1 MDSLCPI
8 PMAFTDS
15 DRRQVLPLV
24 TSKVDMEIV
33 SIIVL
38 ISDNDIHHPPT
49 FLVGQRLNIIENIF
63 SN

>member
-1 MDSLCPI
+1 
-8 PMAFTDS
+8 MAFTDS
-15 DRRQVLPLV
+15 DRRQALPLV